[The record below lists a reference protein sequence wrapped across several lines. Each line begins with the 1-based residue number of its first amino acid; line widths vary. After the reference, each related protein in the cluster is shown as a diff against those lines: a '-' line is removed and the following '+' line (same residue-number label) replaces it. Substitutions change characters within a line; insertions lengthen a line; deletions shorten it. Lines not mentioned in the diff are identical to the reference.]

1 MNRLNVFLA
10 NSNGNLNKV
19 EKLIKEA
26 VIDAESYV
34 FPKLGINWNIDLMI
48 TNHMTFVLIPEDGVG
63 GRTYWSDLITV
74 CVNEEKMTKPKLT
87 ELLIHE
93 LCLAAIWCKN
103 E

>member
-34 FPKLGINWNIDLMI
+34 FPKFGINWNIDLMI
-48 TNHMTFVLIPEDGVG
+48 TNRMAFRTNT
-63 GRTYWSDLITV
+63 GRWGRWSYILERPDYRLY
-74 CVNEEKMTKPKLT
+74 
-87 ELLIHE
+87 
-93 LCLAAIWCKN
+93 
-103 E
+103 